1 MTDTAPFV
9 RDDVARLLAMLATI
23 GSTPLNQLPLEQAR
37 GAYNA
42 MNPLAEADPLP
53 LAVISDHACPGPAG
67 EIPLRFYDARHE
79 REPGPAILFLHGGG
93 FVIGD
98 LDSHHALCTA
108 IAAATDLP
116 VLAVHYRLAPE
127 APFPAAPDDAEAA
140 ARWLAASPAQLGRT
154 ITGLIPM
161 GDSAGGNLAIVTTQ
175 ALTARP
181 AAVPVVAQVPIYPLT
196 HEGFTDSDS
205 YRSFAEGFMLE
216 DEVIGWF
223 TRCYAA
229 KSGNPRAYPIL
240 SDHGQTPPTVLLTAG
255 LDPLRDSGRLYAQAL
270 IAAGREVT
278 YLERP
283 GVIHGFVNM
292 RKALPSTAADMAAI
306 YSALKAFLA

>member
-9 RDDVARLLAMLATI
+9 RDDVARLLAMLAAI
-23 GSTPLNQLPLEQAR
+23 AAPPLSQLPLEHAR
-37 GAYNA
+37 AAFNA
-42 MNPLAEADPLP
+42 MNPLAEADPLA
-53 LAVISDHACPGPAG
+53 LAVISDHACPGPGG
-67 EIPLRFYDARHE
+67 EIPLRLYDARPE
-79 REPGPAILFLHGGG
+79 RDPGPAILFLHGGG

-108 IAAATDLP
+108 IAEATDLP
-116 VLAVHYRLAPE
+116 VLAVHYRRAPQ

-140 ARWLAASPAQLGRT
+140 ARWLAASPAELGRT

-196 HEGFTDSDS
+196 HEAFTDSGS
-205 YRSFAEGFMLE
+205 YRSFADGFFLDKDVM
-216 DEVIGWF
+216 DWF
-223 TRCYAA
+223 SRCYAA
-229 KSGNPRAYPIL
+229 ESDSPRAYPLL
-240 SDHGQTPPTVLLTAG
+240 SDHSQTPPTVLLTAG

-278 YLERP
+278 YLDRP

-292 RKALPSTAADMAAI
+292 RQALPPTAADMAAI
-306 YSALKAFLA
+306 FTALKAFLA